1 MKNTIVVLF
10 ILSLFTSCGGTKRAI
25 ENTPKTTEVVIATT
39 PKQPEQPA
47 VPKTPNSIEK
57 IEPTHTE
64 PIQQPT
70 TEVIEANV
78 NNTAETTKEAFNH
91 DAWNTLLQEYVSNKG
106 NVNYKGLKTN
116 RKALTKYITSL
127 SDNMPNDTWAKADK
141 IAYWINAYNAMTVDL
156 ILRNF
161 PIESIKDIDNPWDKR
176 LWKLGDKW
184 YNLDDIEH
192 QILRKMDE
200 PRIHF
205 GIVCASFSCPKLVN
219 KAFTASNLEAQL
231 TAATKGFLS
240 DPERNNLS
248 TDRIQL
254 SKIFKWFAK
263 DFKTGGSL
271 IDFLNKYSDISISNT
286 AKKSYKDYNWRLNN

>member
-10 ILSLFTSCGGTKRAI
+10 ILALFTSCGGAKRAV
-25 ENTPKTTEVVIATT
+25 EKTQKTKEVVVATT
-39 PKQPEQPA
+39 PKQPEQPT
-47 VPKTPNSIEK
+47 VPKTPSSVEK

-64 PIQQPT
+64 PIQQT
-70 TEVIEANV
+70 IAD
-78 NNTAETTKEAFNH
+78 TAATDIKDSIETTKEAFNH
-91 DAWNTLLQEYVSNKG
+91 DAWNILLQQYVSNKG
-106 NVNYKGLKTN
+106 NVNYKGLGSNRNAITN
-116 RKALTKYITSL
+116 YIASL
-127 SDNMPNDTWAKADK
+127 GDNMPNESWAKADK

-161 PIESIKDIDNPWDKR
+161 PINSIKDIKDPWKQR
-176 LWKLGDKW
+176 LWKLGTKW
-184 YNLDDIEH
+184 YNLDEIEH

-219 KAFTASNLEAQL
+219 EAFTASNLETQL
-231 TAATKGFLS
+231 TEATKGFLS

-248 TDRIQL
+248 PNSIQL

-263 DFKTGGSL
+263 DFKTEGSL
-271 IDFLNKYSDISISNT
+271 IDFLNKYSDISISNN
-286 AKKSYKDYNWRLNN
+286 AKKSYKDYNWSLNN